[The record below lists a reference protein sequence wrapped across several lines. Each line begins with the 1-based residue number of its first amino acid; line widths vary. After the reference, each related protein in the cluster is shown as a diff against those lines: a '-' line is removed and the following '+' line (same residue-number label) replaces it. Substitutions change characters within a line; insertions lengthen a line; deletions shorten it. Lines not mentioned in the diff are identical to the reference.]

1 MKCSICDSSKIQT
14 ILAKP
19 AITIFTNGEDKDLSP
34 LTKYPCTLV
43 QCGDCGHVFQ
53 PVSSALKT
61 SLEEVY
67 ASEHAQLSTPLGVG
81 NWGEDRAHY
90 SVNRLKGIEKY
101 KNKDVLEIGCGNGY
115 LLKLLKNR
123 GFKSLVGIEPSIK
136 TEKLDGISFIKS
148 YITEE
153 TKIDLSF
160 DFIFSFGVYEHVDD
174 INMITSFC
182 SRHLNDG
189 GMLFIYVPNCN
200 KQLAL
205 GDFDVF
211 AHEHIQ
217 CFVPSSV
224 RRHLM
229 EHEYEIIDDQSDE
242 HGIAVYAKKINKKIN
257 EKYTFEVFNKYESM
271 VDQKLV
277 IVKNILS
284 KGNVI
289 VHGACNTL
297 NNILGWLDGDF
308 EFTLVDNDNTK
319 HGKKYFN
326 KTVESLSSINIKN
339 YSTVIILPAYFSND
353 IKADYIKKGF
363 EGEFI
368 VIAS

>member
-1 MKCSICDSSKIQT
+1 MICSICGSSKIQT
-14 ILAKP
+14 ILAKL
-19 AITIFTNGEDKDLSP
+19 AIPIFTNANDKDLS
-34 LTKYPCTLV
+34 LNKYPCNLV

-53 PVSSALKT
+53 PVSKALKNA
-61 SLEEVY
+61 LEEVY
-67 ASEHAQLSTPLGVG
+67 NSEHAQLSTPLGVG

-90 SVNRLKGIEKY
+90 SVDRLKGIEEY

-115 LLKLLKNR
+115 VLKLLKNL
-123 GFKSLVGIEPSIK
+123 GFKSLFGIEPSIK
-136 TEKLDGISFIKS
+136 TKQLDGISFIKS
-148 YITEE
+148 FITEE

-174 INMITSFC
+174 INSMTSFC

-189 GMLFIYVPNCN
+189 GMVFIYVPNCEH
-200 KQLAL
+200 QLAL

-217 CFVPSSV
+217 CFVPNSL

-229 EHEYEIIDDQSDE
+229 EHGYEIIDDQSDE
-242 HGIAVYAKKINKKIN
+242 HAIAVYAKKINKKNI
-257 EKYTFEVFNKYESM
+257 EKYTFEVFNQFESK
-271 VDQKLV
+271 VDRKLEV
-277 IVKNILS
+277 VKNIFS
-284 KGNVI
+284 TSNVI

-308 EFTLVDNDNTK
+308 DFTLVDNDNTK

-326 KTVESLSSINIKN
+326 KIVESLSSINVKN
-339 YSTVIILPAYFSND
+339 YSKVIILPAYFSND

-368 VIAS
+368 VISL